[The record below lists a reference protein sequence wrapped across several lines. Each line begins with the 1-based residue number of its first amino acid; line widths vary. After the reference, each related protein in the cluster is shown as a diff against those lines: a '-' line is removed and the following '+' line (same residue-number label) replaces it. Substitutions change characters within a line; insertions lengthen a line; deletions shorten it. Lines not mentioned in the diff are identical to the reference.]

1 MRSMR
6 SGIGVGIIVGAL
18 MLTSCSSGG
27 TTDGGEVDT
36 SLDPADI
43 SGELS
48 YAIWDVNQ
56 QPGMEALID
65 DFNKTYPNVKVKVEV
80 TAYAQYFT
88 KLQTQASS
96 GTLPEVFWMNGP
108 NFQLFASNDMLAP
121 LSPLVEADM
130 LDTSKYPEAL
140 NSMYSLDD
148 EQYSV
153 PKDFDT
159 IAVYYNREIL
169 ERAGLEEPTSDWTW
183 DDYRAMANQITDRLG
198 SEGVI
203 GAGENYDNQPMLY
216 PAIVGNGGYIIK
228 DGKSG
233 YDDPK
238 TIEAIQFW
246 RDMVA
251 DGAMLTPSQNADTT
265 GTQRFLN
272 GQAGMVWSGTWQV
285 APLLDSVVKDK
296 IGVVELPLS
305 PSGDRQTVIHGI
317 GNSMSAKAASDPA
330 AQAFLAYLGSEKA
343 ALIQAEMGTANPAY
357 EGTQQAFVDSA
368 PDYDLEIFLTAADEY
383 AKPYPISKNTSAW
396 NKFETELLPE
406 AFSGDRPVDEV
417 AKELAKKM
425 NEALGKEK

>member
-1 MRSMR
+1 MRKLSTGL
-6 SGIGVGIIVGAL
+6 GIVAVAALVTGCSAGTGA
-18 MLTSCSSGG
+18 
-27 TTDGGEVDT
+27 GGEVDT
-36 SLDPADI
+36 DLKPEDI
-43 SGELS
+43 SGEIS

-80 TAYAQYFT
+80 TAFAQYFT

-130 LDTSKYPEAL
+130 LDTANYPEAL
-140 NSMYSLDD
+140 NTMYSLGD

-159 IAVYYNREIL
+159 IGVYYNKEIL
-169 ERAGLEEPTSDWTW
+169 QRAGLEEPTSDWTW
-183 DDYRAMANQITDRLG
+183 DDYRAMAKQISDRLG
-198 SEGVI
+198 SEGII
-203 GAGENYDNQPMLY
+203 GDGGNYENQPMLY
-216 PAIVGNGGYIIK
+216 PAIVSNGGTIVN
-228 DGKSG
+228 DGVSG

-238 TIEAIQFW
+238 TIEALQFR
-246 RDMVA
+246 RDLVA
-251 DGAMLTPSQNADTT
+251 DGSMLTPAQNADTP
-265 GTQRFLN
+265 GHQRFLN
-272 GQAGMVWSGTWQV
+272 GQAGMMWSGTWQV
-285 APLLDSVVKDK
+285 GPLLESPVKDK
-296 IGVVELPLS
+296 IGVVELPLA

-343 ALIQAEMGTANPAY
+343 ALIQAEMGIANPAFT
-357 EGTQQAFVDSA
+357 GTQQAFVDSA
-368 PDYDLEIFLTAADEY
+368 PDYNLEIFLTAADEY
-383 AKPYPISKNTSAW
+383 AKPYPISQNTSAW
-396 NKFETELLPE
+396 NRFEAELLPE
-406 AFSGDRPVDEV
+406 AFSGERPVEEV

-425 NEALGKEK
+425 NEALAKEK

>member
-27 TTDGGEVDT
+27 TTGGGEVDT
-36 SLDPADI
+36 SLDPAEI
-43 SGELS
+43 SGKLS

-140 NSMYSLDD
+140 NSMYSLGD

-198 SEGVI
+198 SEGII
-203 GAGENYDNQPMLY
+203 GTGENYDNQPMLY
-216 PAIVGNGGYIIK
+216 PAIVSNGGSIIK

-251 DGAMLTPSQNADTT
+251 DGAMLTPAQNADTT

-357 EGTQQAFVDSA
+357 EETQQAFVDSA
-368 PDYDLEIFLTAADEY
+368 PDYNLEIFLEAADQY
-383 AKPYPISKNTSAW
+383 AQPYPISKNTSAW

-417 AKELAKKM
+417 AQELAEKM